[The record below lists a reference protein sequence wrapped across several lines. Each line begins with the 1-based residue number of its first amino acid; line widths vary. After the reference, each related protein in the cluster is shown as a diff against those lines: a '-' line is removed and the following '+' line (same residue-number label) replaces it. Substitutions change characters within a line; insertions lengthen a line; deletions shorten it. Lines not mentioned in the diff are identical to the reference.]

1 MSEQVRAAPDRL
13 SQAIAILEQERA
25 RISGSKKF
33 TGKECET
40 CGESVRYTA
49 TGRCVEC
56 AFRSTEESRKV
67 AELDQRLRDA
77 LASEARAWAR
87 VAELE
92 DKYEPRDDVDIA
104 RVAL

>member
-1 MSEQVRAAPDRL
+1 MSEQVRSTAYRL
-13 SQAIAILEQERA
+13 SQAIAILEQELA
-25 RISGSKKF
+25 RINRAKKF

-67 AELDQRLRDA
+67 AELDRKLRDA
-77 LASEARAWAR
+77 LASESRAWAR

-92 DKYEPRDDVDIA
+92 DKYEPRDDADIA

>member
-1 MSEQVRAAPDRL
+1 MNERVRSTADRL

-25 RISGSKKF
+25 RINGAKKF
-33 TGKECET
+33 TGKVCET

-67 AELDQRLRDA
+67 AELDQRLREA
-77 LASEARAWAR
+77 LASESRAWAR

-92 DKYEPRDDVDIA
+92 DTYEPRNDADIERA
-104 RVAL
+104 VL

>member
-1 MSEQVRAAPDRL
+1 MSEQVRVTTDRL

-25 RISGSKKF
+25 RISAAKKF
-33 TGKECET
+33 TGKECER

-56 AFRSTEESRKV
+56 AYRSAEESRKV
-67 AELDQRLRDA
+67 AELDQRLREA
-77 LASEARAWAR
+77 LAAESRAWAR
-87 VAELE
+87 VTELE
-92 DKYEPRDDVDIA
+92 DKYEPRNDADIE

>member
-1 MSEQVRAAPDRL
+1 MSERVRSTADRL

-25 RISGSKKF
+25 RINGAKKF
-33 TGKECET
+33 TGKECER

-67 AELDQRLRDA
+67 AELDQKLRDA
-77 LASEARAWAR
+77 LESESRAWAR

-92 DKYEPRDDVDIA
+92 DKYEPRDDADIE
-104 RVAL
+104 RIAL